1 MATKRRAFFTFNRK
15 IFITTFLLIIL
26 SSAVISVISLR
37 GFEKEILP
45 EMDKKAVT
53 LSGSILSVIIKTV
66 DYGVPFNS
74 VNGMDEY
81 FESILKDNP
90 EVRYIFISD
99 TDRVIRYYSGFRLNR
114 DELESISKNI
124 SQGKE
129 ETRTISVADYHNTSA
144 PVIVNGQ
151 VLGHLVIGI
160 DKKFIHNRTLDIIYD
175 IITVII
181 VSLLISFEMVL
192 FLVNYAIMTP
202 IKSINN
208 MLMRARDG
216 DFSQTDDIKS
226 GNEIGNFIAVYNT
239 LLDKINRSFFSL
251 KEKAVQ
257 LQGSIADTVKDR
269 IEKLESSY
277 KFRVK
282 DETRDTQQA
291 NLIFIR
297 PPLFLLI
304 FADSLSLSFFPFF
317 VRELYTPVPGIS
329 ENIVIGLPISIF
341 MLFWAFS
348 LPYAGAWSDRV
359 GRRKPIIIG
368 AILTSAGLVLTGFA
382 QSMYDLLLWRSLTA
396 VGYGTVYIT
405 CQGYITDNTTS
416 ANRTRGMAMFL
427 AGFFSGSLCGSA
439 IGGILVDRI
448 GFRMTFMLSAV
459 VSLISALFVAR
470 LLIEPKKGEAVKK
483 KKMQLADFRLVLSN
497 KRFLAITL
505 FSSIPAKI
513 CLTGF
518 LYYTAPMFLK
528 QLGNTQSSI
537 GRVLMSY
544 GLMMVFVSPMVGNIA
559 DRFKCRRIFTN
570 MGGLMSG
577 LGLLMVLFWNTT
589 PGVLVSIAV
598 LGISH
603 SIQVSSQMSLITDDC
618 VNEGGKIGMATVVSI
633 YRLIERI
640 GNISGP
646 IIAGLFIAF
655 MGTAY
660 GEMNS
665 FPYAIAAIGILTILS
680 SITFMI
686 FYSILDWK
694 DKKNDTAY
702 AGN

>member
-1 MATKRRAFFTFNRK
+1 MATRKKTFFTFNRK
-15 IFITTFLLIIL
+15 IFITTTLLILL
-26 SSAVISVISLR
+26 STAAVSFISLK
-37 GFEKEILP
+37 GFEGEIIP

-53 LSGSILSVIIKTV
+53 LSGSIMSVIVKTV
-66 DYGVPFNS
+66 GYGVPFS
-74 VNGMDEY
+74 SLNGMETY
-81 FESILKDNP
+81 LGSVLKDNP
-90 EVRYIFISD
+90 EVRYILVNDSHDNTLYRAGTGPGKNDLEKIN
-99 TDRVIRYYSGFRLNR
+99 REIRQDKTATHMITL
-114 DELESISKNI
+114 
-124 SQGKE
+124 
-129 ETRTISVADYHNTSA
+129 AHYHNTVT
-144 PVIVNGQ
+144 PIIIDRQ
-151 VLGHLVIGI
+151 DTGHLVIGI

-192 FLVNYAIMTP
+192 FLINYAIMTP

-208 MLMRARDG
+208 LLIMARDG
-216 DFSQTDDIKS
+216 DFSHSGDSKS
-226 GNEIGNFIAVYNT
+226 ENEIGHFITVYNS
-239 LLDKINRSFFSL
+239 LLGMINRSYDAMKKKFT
-251 KEKAVQ
+251 Q
-257 LQGSIADTVKDR
+257 LPENLAALIQDRMNRLGSK
-269 IEKLESSY
+269 Y
-277 KFRVK
+277 KFRT
-282 DETRDTQQA
+282 DNEPAEAARG

-304 FADSLSLSFFPFF
+304 FADSLSLSFFPFY
-317 VRELYTPVPGIS
+317 VRELYTPVPGVS

-368 AILTSAGLVLTGFA
+368 AILTSAGLILTGFA
-382 QSMYDLLLWRSLTA
+382 HSMYDLLLWRSLTA

-405 CQGYITDNTTS
+405 CQGYITDNTTT

-459 VSLISALFVAR
+459 VSLLSAIFVAR
-470 LLIEPKKGEAVKK
+470 LLHEPAGSAAMKK
-483 KKMQLADFRLVLSN
+483 KKMRLSDFRLVLSN
-497 KRFLAITL
+497 KRFLSITL

-559 DRFKCRRIFTN
+559 DRFKCRRTFTN
-570 MGGLMSG
+570 LGGLMSG
-577 LGLLMVLFWNTT
+577 VGLLMVLFWNTT
-589 PGVLVSIAV
+589 AGVLVSIAV

-618 VNEGGKIGMATVVSI
+618 VEEGGKIGMATVVSI

-646 IIAGLFIAF
+646 LVAGLFIAF

-660 GEMNS
+660 GEVNS

-680 SITFMI
+680 SLTFMLT
-686 FYSILDWK
+686 YSILDWK
-694 DKKNDTAY
+694 GKTR
-702 AGN
+702 